1 MTCAARSFS
10 HPTRDV
16 PACREYIGPV
26 LVAAVIIVLAIRPSV
41 GAMEERLLLR
51 PEHVVMGTLA
61 WGPVDYV
68 IFYRLFMIIVAEVSC
83 T

>member
-1 MTCAARSFS
+1 
-10 HPTRDV
+10 
-16 PACREYIGPV
+16 
-26 LVAAVIIVLAIRPSV
+26 
-41 GAMEERLLLR
+41 MEERLLLR

-83 T
+83 TCYIC